1 MTTLA
6 GDRDLPALTRL
17 HDRQARERLLHR
29 VLPERPR
36 LSCPR
41 TVRHN
46 PERRWVGVLDDPS
59 GPPVV
64 LRAYRRAVMP
74 GPARAYEQLANGSPR
89 TPPLLGW
96 SHRHGLAAVAWVDGR
111 EVSRDLSD
119 LDSFAAAGRALAH
132 LHERQGV
139 RLSPEDPLTQADAV
153 RAAATTVATL
163 LPDLSPEAT
172 EVARRLGAD
181 IGRCVPGSVL
191 HGDFSADQVIRGDDG
206 AVALIDLDG
215 ARLGEPSVDLACA
228 AAALAET
235 DADEPGRRALA
246 AMYSGYESVRPL
258 PARRR
263 LSVLGSAHLLRKATE
278 PFRTGSP
285 TGPTGCASCA
295 GSPRWRRA
303 IALPGGSGD
312 HGDEPARRDRP
323 AGGQRSP
330 PAEGHPPGSGPAEP
344 RDPGQQ
350 PGRAHRSVAPGPGT
364 ERAVAADVEATCGA
378 GTAWTLD
385 HSGIVLLE
393 PGADPRLPALRTVL
407 RRPGAQL
414 VAHRLERRAVVR
426 EAHGDYTKVMPP
438 ELAGRVASA
447 LFRVRIPS
455 IAVPRL
461 TDLDVDLGTVT
472 TAPLP
477 GRTFHAELGD
487 HSVTDEDVALASK
500 SVGAAVRELHQL
512 APSAALPLHD
522 VEAELRVCRRW
533 LTAASDHG
541 LIPEDRWRGGWN
553 GRARSWRGTPRRS

>member
-1 MTTLA
+1 MSSWADLALADRDPGLPGLRILLDEAALSAWVSDRTGSPCRVRSSRIRYKPSLSCVLAFDLQRPGDEGTAPLPCLARTYSDRSAVKAAKAARRTPPDALVALDLDIPLVVTTLA

-29 VLPERPR
+29 VLPERQR
-36 LSCPR
+36 LSTLSPR

-64 LRAYRRAVMP
+64 LRAYRRSVMP

-119 LDSFAAAGRALAH
+119 LDSFAAAGRALGH

-139 RLSPEDPLTQADAV
+139 RLRSEDPLTQADAV

-206 AVALIDLDG
+206 AVTLIDLDG

-278 PFRTGSP
+278 PFRN
-285 TGPTGCASCA
+285 
-295 GSPRWRRA
+295 R
-303 IALPGGSGD
+303 
-312 HGDEPARRDRP
+312 EPDWPDR
-323 AGGQRSP
+323 
-330 PAEGHPPGSGPAEP
+330 
-344 RDPGQQ
+344 
-350 PGRAHRSVAPGPGT
+350 
-364 ERAVAADVEATCGA
+364 
-378 GTAWTLD
+378 
-385 HSGIVLLE
+385 
-393 PGADPRLPALRTVL
+393 
-407 RRPGAQL
+407 
-414 VAHRLERRAVVR
+414 
-426 EAHGDYTKVMPP
+426 M
-438 ELAGRVASA
+438 
-447 LFRVRIPS
+447 
-455 IAVPRL
+455 
-461 TDLDVDLGTVT
+461 
-472 TAPLP
+472 
-477 GRTFHAELGD
+477 
-487 HSVTDEDVALASK
+487 
-500 SVGAAVRELHQL
+500 RELCRL
-512 APSAALPLHD
+512 AAL
-522 VEAELRVCRRW
+522 EE
-533 LTAASDHG
+533 SDRATG
-541 LIPEDRWRGGWN
+541 RERGPW
-553 GRARSWRGTPRRS
+553 